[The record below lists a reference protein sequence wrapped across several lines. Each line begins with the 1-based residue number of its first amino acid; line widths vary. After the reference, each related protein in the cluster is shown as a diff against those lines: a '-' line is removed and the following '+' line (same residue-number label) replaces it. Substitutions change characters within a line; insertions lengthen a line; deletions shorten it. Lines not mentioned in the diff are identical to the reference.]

1 MKKTINFTHR
11 LGVTSKALAVPAFLV
26 AVLIIMGGITLI
38 AQQSINSQMRYISKQ
53 LAPASE
59 SAANLTMAFYQER
72 IRANNYLNNPGVDA
86 VTTWEEAHEATR
98 TAIKK
103 AQEVSSSDQDSQNLQ
118 KLTAKHQ
125 DFGQAFN
132 EELVPLVGEL
142 QVMIAMR
149 MRTLVTRTNFMLED
163 IADKAS
169 SANQEEAAITAWKS
183 IEKILQTHTGIL
195 SYLTSRSYGANTAT
209 SSLVRVRSDY
219 DAALD
224 TMEKLAQQ
232 ITAPADAATV
242 QEVTENWSNYGEV
255 LDALTERAQLI
266 TEKIELHLDTQA
278 PEITALSQSIRQEAM
293 ANLNRVSTEVTASS
307 ERLQTMILIGMTL
320 GTLLGAL
327 VAWLLTRSYVGPL
340 VATNQF
346 VRKLV
351 GEINAGQGDLT
362 QRIQMTSQDEVG
374 ELGRNINLFVET
386 LQKVIGTINEESKQL
401 TSSSDKLSSVAERAE
416 IGVGQ
421 QKEETEQVATAINQ
435 MAATVQE
442 IARSTSEAS
451 VAAQAASQ
459 ESGRGAAI
467 VQQTLTA
474 INNLVEAVHQGQ
486 VSVDQLGKDSED
498 ITSIVDVIQGV
509 AEQTNLLSLNA
520 AIEAARAGEDGRGF
534 AVVATEVR
542 NLAHQTQASTV
553 EIQQLIAKLQQG
565 AEAAIATMRACREQ
579 AGQTLEQAAEAGGAL
594 ERIERKVQMINNM
607 NAQIATASEEQ
618 TATTQG
624 ISTSVEKI
632 RSVAE
637 DTAKGT
643 QQTSHSGSDLKH
655 LAGRL
660 NKLVNSFRS

>member
-1 MKKTINFTHR
+1 MKKTINFTRR
-11 LGVTSKALAVPAFLV
+11 LDVTSKALAVPAFLV

-59 SAANLTMAFYQER
+59 TAANLTMAFYQER

-169 SANQEEAAITAWKS
+169 LANQEEAAITAWKS

-224 TMEKLAQQ
+224 TIEKLAQQ
-232 ITAPADAATV
+232 ITASEDTAAL

-451 VAAQAASQ
+451 VAAQAATH
-459 ESGRGAAI
+459 ESGKGAAI
-467 VQQTLTA
+467 VKQTLTS
-474 INNLVEAVHQGQ
+474 INKLVEAVQEGQ
-486 VSVDQLGKDSED
+486 VSVDQLGKDADD
-498 ITSIVDVIQGV
+498 ITSIVDVIQSV

-565 AEAAIATMRACREQ
+565 AETAIATMRACREQ
-579 AGQTLEQAAEAGGAL
+579 AGQTLEQAAAAGGAL

-618 TATTQG
+618 TVTTQG

-643 QQTSHSGSDLKH
+643 QQTSSLGNNLKH

-660 NKLVNSFRS
+660 DKLVNHFRS